1 MKKEKLFMVVASY
14 VNSFRNNLEI
24 VDFNLTKKEA
34 DNLFLAIKREQA
46 HITSYDDDEKIEL
59 TAQGSYALY
68 VFEQKERM

>member
-24 VDFNLTKKEA
+24 VDFNLKKKEA
-34 DNLFLAIKREQA
+34 DNLFLAITREQA
-46 HITSYDDDEKIEL
+46 HITSSDDEKIEL
-59 TAQGSYALY
+59 TAQGTYALY

>member
-34 DNLFLAIKREQA
+34 DDLFLQITREQA
-46 HITSYDDDEKIEL
+46 HITSDDDEKIEL
-59 TAQGSYALY
+59 TAHGTYALY